1 MHTVLFTTLSSS
13 ILGNQAKDLVF
24 CPKNH
29 CSEFPAVSLVV
40 NSLNFKS
47 NLLFGYEA
55 NQKSKN
61 CCYHHVQY
69 PTLVCSDM
77 VQQHQNRKQLALN
90 GTFHGIGCFH
100 IEMCESLLEQGNTG
114 QEKRK
119 SSEDHGNVSQLTC
132 GVLHY
137 LKFLLTIFDQQHC
150 GHQFLLTNFYSAAPF
165 SYMYYVSGMVEVG
178 KIAMGRDALP
188 FTLQPVSGNELPHPQ
203 IRR

>member
-1 MHTVLFTTLSSS
+1 MHTVLFATLSSS
-13 ILGNQAKDLVF
+13 IGNPAKDLVS

-47 NLLFGYEA
+47 NLLFG
-55 NQKSKN
+55 

-69 PTLVCSDM
+69 PTLVYSAM

-100 IEMCESLLEQGNTG
+100 IEMWESLLEQGSTG

-119 SSEDHGNVSQLTC
+119 GSEDHGNVSQLTC
-132 GVLHY
+132 GALHY

-165 SYMYYVSGMVEVG
+165 SYMYYVSTMIEVS
-178 KIAMGRDALP
+178 KLAMGHDALP
-188 FTLQPVSGNELPHPQ
+188 FTLQPVSSNELLRPQ

>member
-150 GHQFLLTNFYSAAPF
+150 GHKFLLC
-165 SYMYYVSGMVEVG
+165 G
-178 KIAMGRDALP
+178 
-188 FTLQPVSGNELPHPQ
+188 PVFLHVLCIWYG
-203 IRR
+203 